1 MAMSGKQRLDW
12 VDSAKGIGIV
22 LVVYGHVARGL
33 EHGGIFAHSRLYR
46 LVDASIYSFHMP
58 LFFFL
63 SGLFFLSSFRKQGIG
78 LLRSKVG
85 SIVYPYLFWSVLQLG
100 FKMVMSG
107 YTNSQAGWGDMLTI
121 LWRPVEQF
129 WFLYALLLIFIVT
142 SLVFSL
148 LRRMRMTEPGQ
159 VAVTA
164 VFSLLLFFFSY
175 LLPGVFQVQTVAH
188 YMVYFV
194 LGICF
199 ASYRHAPSSKR
210 AIVALPVCFLLAC
223 YSVFYE
229 GEWSADSSSMQLAL
243 AIAGI
248 STIVTIIP
256 FFARRFAGF
265 VAWLGRYSM
274 EIYCA
279 HVITASGVRI
289 VLYHFLAIDHVI
301 PHLVVGLL
309 AGLFL
314 PILLAHILRRVILV
328 RFLSQASIAERPSL

>member
-1 MAMSGKQRLDW
+1 MNGKQRLDW

-33 EHGGIFAHSRLYR
+33 EQGGILADSRLYR

-78 LLRSKVG
+78 LLRSKMG
-85 SIVYPYLFWSVLQLG
+85 TIVYPYLFWSVLQLG
-100 FKMVMSG
+100 CKMILSA
-107 YTNSQAGWGDMLTI
+107 YTNSQAGWGDLLTI

-148 LRRMRMTEPGQ
+148 LGRMGMTEARQ
-159 VAVTA
+159 VAVA
-164 VFSLLLFFFSY
+164 VVVSLMLYFFRS

-194 LGICF
+194 LGMYF
-199 ASYRHAPSSKR
+199 SSYWQAPSSER

-223 YSVFYE
+223 YSVFYA
-229 GEWSADSSSMQLAL
+229 GVGAADSPSLQLAL

-248 STIVTIIP
+248 STIVAI
-256 FFARRFAGF
+256 
-265 VAWLGRYSM
+265 V
-274 EIYCA
+274 
-279 HVITASGVRI
+279 HVITAGGVRI
-289 VLYHFLAIDHVI
+289 VLHHFLAIDHVVL
-301 PHLVVGLL
+301 HLVSGLIAGLL
-309 AGLFL
+309 L
-314 PILLAHILRRVILV
+314 PILLTHILKRVIV
-328 RFLSQASIAERPSL
+328 GRFLLKASIAG